1 MALVPAA
8 QPRAPA
14 TTRSR
19 SRSPP
24 ADRGQR
30 CSIALGKEEVEEL
43 RRSRVVKRTWFGDR
57 QDCVPV
63 QPSLDMAVEA
73 WKQADPANADRL
85 PSHVLTFFVSLT
97 RFQQWIEND
106 TMKKCNPRV
115 GGYRIYRDVC
125 LSDVDPQYTI
135 HPCA

>member
-1 MALVPAA
+1 MLHVGTGLLVLVAALMAVVPAA

-43 RRSRVVKRTWFGDR
+43 RRSKVVKRSWFGDR

-63 QPSLDMAVEA
+63 KPSLDMAVEA

-97 RFQQWIEND
+97 LFQ
-106 TMKKCNPRV
+106 TCRR
-115 GGYRIYRDVC
+115 GSTTAR
-125 LSDVDPQYTI
+125 
-135 HPCA
+135 